1 MFKIE
6 KQTDLHHEVVAFIRK
21 KYILTL
27 SLLLNVARIKILH
40 TREEATRKR
49 DRIHG

>member
-6 KQTDLHHEVVAFIRK
+6 KQTDLHYEVVAFIRK
-21 KYILTL
+21 DILTL